1 MYIQENYLMQKNISQ
16 RKITEKEKEKEQR
29 TKNKEKRKA
38 TNYKG
43 ES

>member
-1 MYIQENYLMQKNISQ
+1 MYIQENYLIQKNIRQ

>member
-1 MYIQENYLMQKNISQ
+1 MYIQENYLLQKTIRQ
-16 RKITEKEKEKEQR
+16 RKQR
-29 TKNKEKRKA
+29 KKNKEKRKA

>member
-1 MYIQENYLMQKNISQ
+1 MQKNIRQ
-16 RKITEKEKEKEQR
+16 RKITRRGEKKK
-29 TKNKEKRKA
+29 KKKRKERKD

>member
-1 MYIQENYLMQKNISQ
+1 MYIQENYLMQKNIRQ
-16 RKITEKEKEKEQR
+16 RKKRK
-29 TKNKEKRKA
+29 KNKIKRKA